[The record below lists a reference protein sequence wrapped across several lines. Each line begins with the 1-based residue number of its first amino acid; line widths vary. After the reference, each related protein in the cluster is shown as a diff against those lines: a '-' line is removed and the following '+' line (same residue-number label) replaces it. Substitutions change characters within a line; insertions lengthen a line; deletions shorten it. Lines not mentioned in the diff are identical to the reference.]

1 MLVITKFRMRQ
12 ELIERGVLDLHE
24 TQFTWGKLT

>member
-24 TQFTWGKLT
+24 THLPGVN